1 MNFLAGTLD
10 TGSIIIMVVLVVAI
24 IGLFIWSSYSNKK
37 KQKQAQEMLNDLK
50 VGDKVKTIGGICGY
64 IVEINNNEN
73 TFVLKTG
80 SDNFYSYAKFDKNA
94 IYQTAHVDNNGE
106 EAKAEQPKEEPKKST
121 KKAKS
126 AKAAE
131 VKEEP
136 KAEEKV
142 EEPKA
147 EEKAEEP
154 KE

>member
-37 KQKQAQEMLNDLK
+37 KQKQAQEMLNDLR

-80 SDNFYSYAKFDKNA
+80 SENFYSYAKFDKQA
-94 IYQTAHVDNNGE
+94 IYQTAHVDNKE
-106 EAKAEQPKEEPKKST
+106 EEKAEQPK
-121 KKAKS
+121 
-126 AKAAE
+126 
-131 VKEEP
+131 
-136 KAEEKV
+136 